1 MRVPDCDPNFSFNY
15 FLTVVGILLAVL
27 MLTGC
32 ASTPTGPEPR
42 QPRALAPVITLP
54 APPAAHL
61 CEADTKACY
70 TLPDAWAL
78 ADTLDA
84 AFALQDQAQALHS
97 AVIALDAESIALHRA
112 READAQ
118 AIEALMDA
126 HRRSTWAWRIGTA
139 AAGALVL
146 GVSW

>member
-1 MRVPDCDPNFSFNY
+1 MRVLISA
-15 FLTVVGILLAVL
+15 LSLALVA
-27 MLTGC
+27 C
-32 ASTPTGPEPR
+32 ATTPTAPEPR
-42 QPRALAPVITLP
+42 EPRRVASVIALP

-61 CEADTKACY
+61 CEADTRVCY

-84 AFALQDQAQALHS
+84 AFALQDQAIALHTA
-97 AVIALDAESIALHRA
+97 AVALDAETVDLQRA
-112 READAQ
+112 RETDAETI
-118 AIEALMDA
+118 AALMDA

-139 AAGALVL
+139 AVGALVL